1 MKVMLAG
8 GGTGGHLY
16 PGIALAEELAARGH
30 AVHFVGT
37 AQGLESR
44 VVPALGYPLTRI
56 HARGLARVSLLDRLR
71 FAVEAPLSA
80 RDAAAVLVRERP
92 DRVVGVGG
100 YASGPV
106 VLLAALAR
114 TPTVV
119 LEQNSIP
126 GITNRILGR
135 VVDRVVTS
143 FPGGEAYFPARKV
156 RRLGNPVRRS
166 IVAALSGPAPERS
179 GATLNVLVV
188 GGSLGAHALNACFAA
203 AAPDLARLP
212 LALVHQTGPA
222 DLEAVQ
228 DAYARA
234 GLRAEA
240 RPFLDDMAA
249 RYAWADLVVCRAGA
263 TTLAELAIAGRPAV
277 LVPFPYATHDHQTLN
292 ARAFEEA
299 GAARCQVQS
308 ELDPARLVALLAALH
323 ADADGRRAMAGAMR
337 RLGRPTAAAEIADLV
352 EAADRRA
359 EG

>member
-1 MKVMLAG
+1 MKVLLAG

-16 PGIALAEELAARGH
+16 PGIALAEALASRGH

-44 VVPALGYPLTRI
+44 VVPALGWPLTRI
-56 HARGLARVSLLDRLR
+56 HARGLARVGLAGRLR
-71 FAVEAPLSA
+71 FTVEAPLSVL
-80 RDAAAVLVRERP
+80 DAASVLRREQP

-106 VLLAALAR
+106 VLLAALGGR
-114 TPTVV
+114 PTVV
-119 LEQNSIP
+119 LEQNAIP

-135 VVDRVVTS
+135 VVDHVVTS
-143 FPGGEAYFPARKV
+143 YPGGEAYFPARKV
-156 RRLGNPVRRS
+156 RLLGNPVRQS
-166 IVAALSGPAPERS
+166 IVAALSGPPAARA
-179 GATLNVLVV
+179 GARLNVLVV
-188 GGSLGAHALNACFAA
+188 GGSLGAHALNACLAA

-222 DLEAVQ
+222 DLEGVRG
-228 DAYARA
+228 AYARA
-234 GLRAEA
+234 GLRAEVHA
-240 RPFLDDMAA
+240 FLDDMAA

-292 ARAFEEA
+292 ARAFEQA
-299 GAARCQVQS
+299 GAARCEVQS
-308 ELDPARLVALLAALH
+308 GLDPARLVTVLGALLA
-323 ADADGRRAMAGAMR
+323 DPEGRRAMAEAMR
-337 RLGRPTAAAEIADLV
+337 RLGRPLAAAEIADLV

-359 EG
+359 ER